1 MTPNRSTNSIHPHR
15 TQWMQQW
22 AFIPSNNRLATMSS
36 QQINPSYG
44 DTHNNNPSITMYLH
58 KNSFGL
64 RPRQDLNFNQTGPFV
79 LWSLITH
86 SSDGISGIQSLTATV
101 DKGPDISISPRVAG
115 CFHIIY
121 NFSEWALQPNKGDTR
136 IPRAAQLINRL
147 PPESSSSRWMQCQ
160 QAVVGGVL
168 YQELALI

>member
-1 MTPNRSTNSIHPHR
+1 MTPTNSGHPHR
-15 TQWMQQW
+15 TQWLQQW
-22 AFIPSNNRLATMSS
+22 AAIPSNNRLATMSS

-64 RPRQDLNFNQTGPFV
+64 HPGPRPDLNFNQTGAFV

-101 DKGPDISISPRVAG
+101 DKGPEFSIYPRM
-115 CFHIIY
+115 FPY
-121 NFSEWALQPNKGDTR
+121 N
-136 IPRAAQLINRL
+136 I
-147 PPESSSSRWMQCQ
+147 
-160 QAVVGGVL
+160 
-168 YQELALI
+168 